1 MHVQKNTMPRNT
13 MTSKRKTPST
23 SSSSSSSSALV
34 PTVSTQVTTTNA
46 ATTAS
51 TQGTTTNTATTT
63 TTSETSVQVT
73 TTNTAMTT
81 TTSETSVTEK
91 TKGQLNR
98 VTCRQ
103 RKEESKGPLKGNFPQ
118 DIANFNQET
127 NYADW
132 CLFHSG
138 TACALITLPTCYINA
153 PRTAKGNEKM
163 LEFGQAPQ
171 DEQEWCQRRAS

>member
-1 MHVQKNTMPRNT
+1 MSIVYHMHMHVQKNTNQMPARKKD
-13 MTSKRKTPST
+13 KRLSAASSSSSSSSPPPSASST
-23 SSSSSSSSALV
+23 SSSSSSSSAPLV
-34 PTVSTQVTTTNA
+34 PTVSP
-46 ATTAS
+46 
-51 TQGTTTNTATTT
+51 
-63 TTSETSVQVT
+63 QVT

-103 RKEESKGPLKGNFPQ
+103 RKEESKGPLTGHFPE
-118 DIANFNQET
+118 DIVNFNHEN

-138 TACALITLPTCYINA
+138 TACALITLPTCYNNA

-171 DEQEWCQRRAS
+171 DEQEWCQRRES